1 MSQMAQEAQKKDSD
15 HAIAL
20 KDREYQTNTLK
31 NKLELKVPGAI
42 DPGPSK
48 APVRREKGRRMPKQ
62 PILHTGR
69 NGQSRRSTVG
79 SQDKIQYLYEG
90 LVDRLRQA
98 TVEMYILRAGMA
110 QRRKDWPSMHL
121 RANEALNLAERLDYL
136 PMNARCLFYRGIA
149 QFHLRNLYDAADDL
163 EFSRACVGIY
173 KQESEINYWVRE
185 VEEAQGVTSANPGWF
200 ARFRNTFSRS
210 TSKPASRRP
219 SVPRSQSSI
228 KWRNP
233 GGAMKDEFGSAI
245 ESAGFGSDTWPS
257 PSPQATSHPTFNL
270 HPTSDPENTPAE
282 ARPPS
287 AMERNRAMT
296 TASRAPRP
304 QGKRSATLE
313 VASFAIRPRLS
324 FDPLKERE
332 ALRERVAARRSS
344 AKFEAYKFP

>member
-1 MSQMAQEAQKKDSD
+1 MAQMAQEARKKDSD

-20 KDREYQTNTLK
+20 KDREYQNDMLK
-31 NKLELKVPGAI
+31 NKLHSNVPGAI
-42 DPGPSK
+42 NPGLSK
-48 APVRREKGRRMPKQ
+48 APVQREKGRRMPKQ
-62 PILHTGR
+62 PILHIGR
-69 NGQSRRSTVG
+69 KGQNRRNTAG

-121 RANEALNLAERLDYL
+121 HANEALNLAGKLDYL

-163 EFSRACVGIY
+163 ELSKTCIGIY
-173 KQESEINYWVRE
+173 RQESEINYWVRE
-185 VEEAQGVTSANPGWF
+185 VEEAQGVTSANPSWF

-219 SVPRSQSSI
+219 SVPHSQSFI
-228 KWRNP
+228 RWRNP
-233 GGAMKDEFGSAI
+233 GGAMKDELGSAI
-245 ESAGFGSDTWPS
+245 ESAGFGSDAWPS
-257 PSPQATSHPTFNL
+257 PSPQATSHPTSN
-270 HPTSDPENTPAE
+270 PADATSSSPA
-282 ARPPS
+282 S
-287 AMERNRAMT
+287 LAMERNRAMT

-313 VASFAIRPRLS
+313 VASLLTRPRPS

-344 AKFEAYKFP
+344 KLEAYTFP

>member
-1 MSQMAQEAQKKDSD
+1 LGLKQQMAQMAQEAQKKDSD

-20 KDREYQTNTLK
+20 KDREYQNDMLK
-31 NKLELKVPGAI
+31 NKLHSKVPGAV
-42 DPGPSK
+42 DPGLSK
-48 APVRREKGRRMPKQ
+48 APLRRAKARRMPKQ
-62 PILHTGR
+62 PILHINR
-69 NGQSRRSTVG
+69 NGRSRRNTAG

-98 TVEMYILRAGMA
+98 TVEIYILRAGMA
-110 QRRKDWPSMHL
+110 QRCKDWPSMHL
-121 RANEALNLAERLDYL
+121 HADEALNLAEHLNYL

-163 EFSRACVGIY
+163 EFSRTCIGIY
-173 KQESEINYWVRE
+173 RQESEINYWVQL
-185 VEEAQGVTSANPGWF
+185 VEEAQGVTSANPSWF

-228 KWRNP
+228 RWRNP
-233 GGAMKDEFGSAI
+233 SGAMKDELGSAI
-245 ESAGFGSDTWPS
+245 ESAGFGSDAWPS
-257 PSPQATSHPTFNL
+257 PSPQATSHPTSN
-270 HPTSDPENTPAE
+270 PADVNSSSL
-282 ARPPS
+282 PPS
-287 AMERNRAMT
+287 GMERSRAMT

-313 VASFAIRPRLS
+313 VASLLTRPGPS
-324 FDPLKERE
+324 FDPLKECA

-344 AKFEAYKFP
+344 AKLKAYKFP

>member
-1 MSQMAQEAQKKDSD
+1 MSEMAQEAQKKDSA

-20 KDREYQTNTLK
+20 KDREYQSNIVR
-31 NKLELKVPGAI
+31 NKLESKVPGAI

-48 APVRREKGRRMPKQ
+48 GPIRREKGRRMPKQ

-69 NGQSRRSTVG
+69 DGQSRRNTVG
-79 SQDKIQYLYEG
+79 SQDQIQYLYEG

-121 RANEALNLAERLDYL
+121 HANEALNVAEKLDYL
-136 PMNARCLFYRGIA
+136 PMNAMCLFYRGIA
-149 QFHLRNLYDAADDL
+149 QFHLRNLYGAADDL

-173 KQESEINYWVRE
+173 KRESEINHWARQ
-185 VEEAQGVTSANPGWF
+185 VEEAQGVTSANPSWF

-219 SVPRSQSSI
+219 SVPRSHSSI
-228 KWRNP
+228 RWRNP
-233 GGAMKDEFGSAI
+233 GDAMKDEFGSAI
-245 ESAGFGSDTWPS
+245 ESARFGSDAWPS
-257 PSPQATSHPTFNL
+257 PSPQATSHPTSN
-270 HPTSDPENTPAE
+270 PETAPAE
-282 ARPPS
+282 AQPLP

-296 TASRAPRP
+296 TASRTPRP

-313 VASFAIRPRLS
+313 VASFGPRPRPS

-344 AKFEAYKFP
+344 AKLEAYKFP